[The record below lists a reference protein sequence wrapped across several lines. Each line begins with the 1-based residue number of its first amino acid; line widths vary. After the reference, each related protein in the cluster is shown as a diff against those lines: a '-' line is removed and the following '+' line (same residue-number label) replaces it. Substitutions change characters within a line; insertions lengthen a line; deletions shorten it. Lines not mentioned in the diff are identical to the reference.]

1 MFMPIPKC
9 PDAPALTDSDSK
21 NIELTVQLVTPMFG
35 GGVVAREID
44 ETHPIRETSIR
55 GQLQFWWRATAGA
68 KYDNPKKLHEAQSKI
83 WGSTNLKS
91 KIRIHVEQPNNK
103 KTISYEDITQ
113 KFQPL
118 KYALFPFA
126 RNNQSE
132 QAHGVKQ
139 GLTFSL
145 KIQSVANELTPSQWQ
160 EVQIAIKAWINFGGL
175 GSRTRRGCGSLYSKS
190 YSFTETKLAQIWIN
204 NNGSDKILDWPT
216 ISKRSYCLPKSGET
230 IAAWADSISL
240 MQYFRQG
247 SDFARNLGNKG
258 DNHPGR
264 SRFPEPDT
272 IRRLTNRHDPRHQPS
287 DKMPKG
293 FPRAEFGLP
302 IIFQF
307 KDKRT
312 DPEETTLIPDM
323 DVAERFASPLILKPI
338 ACSET
343 EAFPAIIM
351 LNGKRVQSC
360 RLMLKNKQDIQN
372 SKRVPIQS
380 PNFKTIDPSPMNGHE
395 SAIEAF
401 LTYAEKEGYLP
412 N

>member
-1 MFMPIPKC
+1 MPIPKC
-9 PDAPALTDSDSK
+9 PDVPALTGSNSN

-35 GGVVAREID
+35 GGVVAREVD
-44 ETHPIRETSIR
+44 VNHPIRETSIR

-68 KYDNPKKLHEAQSKI
+68 KYDNSKTLHKAHSKI

-91 KIRIHVEQPNNK
+91 KIRIHVEQPKNEK
-103 KTISYEDITQ
+103 PVSYEDITR

-118 KYALFPFA
+118 RYALFPFA
-126 RNNQSE
+126 KNNQTE
-132 QAHGVKQ
+132 QAHGVRQ

-145 KIQSVANELTPSQWQ
+145 KIQSVANELTSSQWQ

-175 GSRTRRGCGSLYSKS
+175 GSRTRRGCGSLYSKN
-190 YSFTETKLAQIWIN
+190 YSFADSKSTQIWIN
-204 NNGSDKILDWPT
+204 DIGTDKILDWPT
-216 ISKRSYCLPKSGET
+216 ISKRSYCLPKLGET
-230 IAAWADSISL
+230 IAAWSESISL

-247 SDFARNLGNKG
+247 SDFGRNIGNKG

-272 IRRLTNRHDPRHQPS
+272 IRRLTNRHDPRHQPNNN
-287 DKMPKG
+287 MPNG

-312 DPEETTLIPDM
+312 DPEETTLIPDI
-323 DVAERFASPLILKPI
+323 DSAERLASPLILKPI
-338 ACSET
+338 ACSEA
-343 EAFPAIIM
+343 EAFPAIIV

-372 SKRVPIQS
+372 SLRIPIQS
-380 PNFKTIDPSPMNGHE
+380 PSFKNIDPSPMNGHE
-395 SAIEAF
+395 SAIDAF
-401 LTYAEKEGYLP
+401 LAYAQKEGYLP